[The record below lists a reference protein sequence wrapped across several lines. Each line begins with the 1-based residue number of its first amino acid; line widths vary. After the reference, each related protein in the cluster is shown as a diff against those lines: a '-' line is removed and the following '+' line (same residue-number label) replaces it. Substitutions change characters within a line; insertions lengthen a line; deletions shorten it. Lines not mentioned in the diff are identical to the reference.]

1 MTASSTSRWTGLPA
15 WLRFRSRGAG
25 AGRLRRNAR
34 RRGKSR
40 GFTLLEVLVAFTILA
55 VALVALLRAFSSG
68 LRGLDAAE
76 AAAAAVQHA
85 RSKIEEV
92 GTVIPLEPGAQEGV
106 FEDGYRWRVVIEPHE
121 LGDAAAAE
129 TLPLLPYEVEVT
141 VTGAGGGRRGGTVT
155 LRSLRLAPRQ

>member
-1 MTASSTSRWTGLPA
+1 MR
-15 WLRFRSRGAG
+15 
-25 AGRLRRNAR
+25 
-34 RRGKSR
+34 KSR

-76 AAAAAVQHA
+76 AASIAVQHA
-85 RSKIEEV
+85 RSKMAEV
-92 GTVIPLEPGAQEGV
+92 GSAIPLEPGAVEGG
-106 FEDGYRWRVVIEPHE
+106 FEDGFRWRITIEPHQ

-141 VTGAGGGRRGGTVT
+141 VTGAEGGAVVT
-155 LRSLRLAPRQ
+155 LRSLSLAPRP

>member
-1 MTASSTSRWTGLPA
+1 MGWYRDNRT
-15 WLRFRSRGAG
+15 
-25 AGRLRRNAR
+25 
-34 RRGKSR
+34 R

-76 AAAAAVQHA
+76 AATAAVQHA
-85 RSKIEEV
+85 RSKIEEI
-92 GTVIPLEPGAQEGV
+92 GSVIPLEPGLHEGD
-106 FEDGYRWRVVIEPHE
+106 FEDGYHWRVVIEPHE

-129 TLPLLPYEVEVT
+129 TLPLLPYEIEVT
-141 VTGAGGGRRGGTVT
+141 VTGETGGGTVT